1 MTRLAPAAVAS
12 HGGRFRETFWSRNQ
26 ERHLWRS
33 CIPAAELFDAAYAV
47 QIAEIGFETKGI
59 EAILRTSGNTAR
71 KIETFEDWLQEFV
84 APESRE

>member
-1 MTRLAPAAVAS
+1 
-12 HGGRFRETFWSRNQ
+12 
-26 ERHLWRS
+26 
-33 CIPAAELFDAAYAV
+33 LFDAAYAV